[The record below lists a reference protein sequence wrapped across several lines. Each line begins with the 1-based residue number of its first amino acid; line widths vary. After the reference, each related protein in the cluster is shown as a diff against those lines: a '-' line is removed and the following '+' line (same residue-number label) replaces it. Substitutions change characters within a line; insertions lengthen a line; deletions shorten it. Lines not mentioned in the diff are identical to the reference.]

1 MRRRLAV
8 VAPRVADAVRYTGGW
23 LYDQVAAGWEVVVL
37 VPGNADIRPLEI
49 LGATT
54 VDLESALECSPH
66 GPMPD
71 TVAVA
76 TDLYEADARIRQ
88 GLLETLAKH
97 PTTITMWGEGVPS
110 ELDSRFGSTQHRL
123 SRAARVFKAHALQ
136 AATNAPVDVGFTES
150 FRTDGIGSMS
160 ATGTLTSIR

>member
-1 MRRRLAV
+1 M

-37 VPGNADIRPLEI
+37 VPGNVDIRPLEI

-54 VDLESALECSPH
+54 VELESALKCSPH

-76 TDLYEADARIRQ
+76 ADLYENDARIRQ

-97 PTTITMWGEGVPS
+97 PTTITMWGENVPS
-110 ELDSRFGSTQHRL
+110 ELDSRFGSKQHRL

-136 AATNAPVDVGFTES
+136 AANDAPVHVGPTES
-150 FRTDGIGSMS
+150 FRTDSVGAMP
-160 ATGTLTSIR
+160 TGTLTSIR